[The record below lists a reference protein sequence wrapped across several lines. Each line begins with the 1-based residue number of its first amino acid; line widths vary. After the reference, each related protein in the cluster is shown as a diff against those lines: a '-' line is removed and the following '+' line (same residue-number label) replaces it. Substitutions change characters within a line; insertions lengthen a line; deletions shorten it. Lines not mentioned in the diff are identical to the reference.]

1 MLDLAEKYSQIEYS
15 QIKYSQIIANGI
27 KKKYIALEEYDEQ
40 KGIYKYIRYCATSKR
55 YKFTDPEELVRAETF
70 VQLIESYKYPTNRI
84 LFEVTVP
91 RRTPNDWADIVVYKD
106 DECEEPYIVVECKQ
120 RDVSNAEFL
129 QAIEQGFGNA
139 NSLRCPFLWVTSG
152 VQNKCY
158 DVKSYKP
165 QEREANIIAAV
176 PIDYQGIAK
185 GKYAKGGFYYNPKT
199 KKEEEAFEL
208 ETVTESELTKIF
220 KQAHDALWAGGKR
233 NPQEAFDELD
243 KLIFCKLID
252 EKDENL
258 ENGQYYKFQKFTGES
273 NTALLKR
280 ICEIYD
286 AGKIE
291 DPEVFK
297 EGIRLS
303 AGEVATVVGFFQKL
317 NLGSTDLDSKGKAFE
332 TFLGSYFRG
341 EFGQYFTPR
350 NIVEFIVES
359 LPITNKNY
367 VMDTS
372 CGSGGFLLYTLN
384 KIRNIAKEKLANNK
398 INKDAYYKF
407 WHDFAEKRLFGIEIS
422 EGIARSAKMNMK
434 IHDDGHT
441 NVVSHD
447 GLSPIEKIAEDTHND
462 KIKPA
467 MFDYI
472 LTNPPFG
479 ATIKRSESP
488 YIKKYELGH
497 RVPNWIDRKIK
508 GISLDSVFDI
518 ANKKY
523 EKDNESTEVLFL
535 EQAHNFLKDDG
546 ILAIVLPDGLL
557 TNSSMQDLRDWL
569 LEKYRLIAS
578 VSMPE
583 FAFAAKDANV
593 KSSVLFLQ
601 KYSAEKTQQIR
612 MIKDSIQDFIYE
624 KYKKKIFDIEKN
636 KKNAI
641 KLLKNITNEA
651 EFKES
656 RATINNEF
664 KEEMEALREDMQDE
678 YLDKLKTK
686 LDDYPIFM
694 AVAEQIGYDATGKE
708 TKTNE
713 LIDIAKELNTFI
725 KTTIKGGQDFF

>member
-1 MLDLAEKYSQIEYS
+1 MFDFIE
-15 QIKYSQIIANGI
+15 KYSQIIANGI
-27 KKKYIALEEYDEQ
+27 EKKYIALEEYDEQ
-40 KGIYKYIRYCATSKR
+40 KGNYKYIRYCATSKR

-70 VQLIESYKYPTNRI
+70 VQLIDNYKYPANRI

-106 DECEEPYIVVECKQ
+106 DECKEPYIVIECKQ

-158 DVKSYKP
+158 DVKGYKS

-176 PIDYQGIAK
+176 PIDYQGVVK
-185 GKYAKGGFYYNPKT
+185 GKYAKGGFYYNPQT
-199 KKEEEAFEL
+199 KKEESAFEL
-208 ETVTESELTKIF
+208 ETVTESELTKTF

-258 ENGQYYKFQKFTGES
+258 EKGQYYNFQKFTGES

-280 ICEIYD
+280 ISAIYD
-286 AGKIE
+286 AGKID

-303 AGEVATVVGFFQKL
+303 AGEVATVVGFFEKL
-317 NLGSTDLDSKGKAFE
+317 NLGATDLDSKGKAFE

-350 NIVEFIVES
+350 KIVEFIVDS
-359 LPITNKNY
+359 LPITNKDF

-372 CGSGGFLLYTLN
+372 CGSGGFLLYALN
-384 KIRNIAKEKLANNK
+384 KVRNVAKEKLANNRLD
-398 INKDAYYKF
+398 KDECYKF
-407 WHDFAEKRLFGIEIS
+407 WHDFAAKRLFGIEIS

-447 GLSPIEKIAEDTHND
+447 GLAPIEKIAEDTHND
-462 KIKPA
+462 RIKPA
-467 MFDYI
+467 MFDFI

-479 ATIKRSESP
+479 ATIKKSENP
-488 YIKKYELGH
+488 YIKGYELG
-497 RVPNWIDRKIK
+497 RKVPNWIDRKLK

-535 EQAHNFLKDDG
+535 EQTHNFLKDGG
-546 ILAIVLPDGLL
+546 ILAIVLPDGIL

-569 LEKYRLIAS
+569 MEKYRFIAS

-601 KYSAEKTQQIR
+601 KYSKEKTQQIR
-612 MIKDSIQDFIYE
+612 AIKDNIQDSVYE
-624 KYKKKIFDIEKN
+624 KYKKQIFDIEEN

-641 KLLKNITNEA
+641 KLLKNITNE
-651 EFKES
+651 EESNERKTSISNEYKEQ
-656 RATINNEF
+656 INE
-664 KEEMEALREDMQDE
+664 LREDMQDE
-678 YLDKLKTK
+678 YLAALKK
-686 LDDYPIFM
+686 RLEDYPVFM
-694 AVAEQIGYDATGKE
+694 AIAEKIGYDATGKE
-708 TKTNE
+708 TKENE
-713 LIDIAKELNTFI
+713 LRDIAKELNTFI
-725 KTTIKGGQDFF
+725 EKTIKGGQDFF